1 MADDNINTLI
11 ANYKDMSMEELG
23 SSLLARQARVRKG
36 IAKGKKKSDRTA
48 KIIAG
53 VLAGQTIF
61 NNAFNSRVKELA
73 TNLELDKVNDKAQV
87 ERTRKISQVLSYLPT
102 GDEYTTAAQ
111 VKADPIAYDKYKTGI
126 ANMLIP
132 QWQKAYAGSGKEN
145 EFLTIS
151 SSVRDAIDKQADLML
166 DYFYEPNA
174 KFNKRT
180 PREVFLT
187 GSRDLLGGELS
198 EEEIHRML
206 LNFETGDLAVKKAA
220 EALQMKADYR
230 GKTGIVSL
238 FKNLRNVQDHVGY
251 NDRGLFRS
259 LDDETLTFLPKN
271 FSDAMSHI
279 RIDKFMTPDHNLL
292 YDVKNST
299 ENWERR
305 ATANP
310 ELLSLEGNN
319 RFGTAANRLLQKAR
333 KKAGCTVFG
342 FEREGVRG
350 KKTEYKHTHFDAGQ
364 LEELI
369 EEDWQLQPD
378 GKPDTGI
385 GTNILGIR
393 GVQRRWATLNER
405 LEGDH
410 SFRES
415 FLNAIIYK
423 RGIDD
428 PAEIAELRADFENP
442 QIRDEIVL
450 ASVLE
455 LSVSERGMRIQALVA
470 GDRYTPTG
478 KKMEGVSGAFPSAKE
493 DWEYDFTQ
501 IDALTTS
508 PFRYGKGGQL
518 QVSDAHKKLATI
530 DPDLALAQ
538 VVNQLDDFLKNR
550 DLDWSLNKRKQAIE
564 AFMTQYGTE
573 ASTFQNRYKTI
584 EEFLDDYYSG
594 GLRTSMNSMYSL
606 SAFTS

>member
-36 IAKGKKKSDRTA
+36 IVKGKKKSDRTA

-151 SSVRDAIDKQADLML
+151 SSVRDATDTQADLML
-166 DYFYEPNA
+166 EYFYEPNA
-174 KFNKRT
+174 QFAGST
-180 PREVFLT
+180 PREVFLA
-187 GSRDLLGGELS
+187 GSRKLLGGELS

-206 LNFETGDLAVKKAA
+206 LNFDTGDLAIKKAS
-220 EALQMKADYR
+220 EALKMKADYR

-279 RIDKFMTPDHNLL
+279 RIDKFMTPDHDLL
-292 YDVKNST
+292 YQVKNST
-299 ENWERR
+299 EAW
-305 ATANP
+305 ANKFA
-310 ELLSLEGNN
+310 NN
-319 RFGTAANRLLQKAR
+319 
-333 KKAGCTVFG
+333 
-342 FEREGVRG
+342 
-350 KKTEYKHTHFDAGQ
+350 
-364 LEELI
+364 
-369 EEDWQLQPD
+369 
-378 GKPDTGI
+378 
-385 GTNILGIR
+385 
-393 GVQRRWATLNER
+393 
-405 LEGDH
+405 
-410 SFRES
+410 
-415 FLNAIIYK
+415 
-423 RGIDD
+423 
-428 PAEIAELRADFENP
+428 
-442 QIRDEIVL
+442 
-450 ASVLE
+450 
-455 LSVSERGMRIQALVA
+455 
-470 GDRYTPTG
+470 
-478 KKMEGVSGAFPSAKE
+478 
-493 DWEYDFTQ
+493 
-501 IDALTTS
+501 
-508 PFRYGKGGQL
+508 
-518 QVSDAHKKLATI
+518 
-530 DPDLALAQ
+530 PDLKSQ
-538 VVNQLDDFLKNR
+538 
-550 DLDWSLNKRKQAIE
+550 E
-564 AFMTQYGTE
+564 
-573 ASTFQNRYKTI
+573 
-584 EEFLDDYYSG
+584 SG
-594 GLRTSMNSMYSL
+594 NSFG
-606 SAFTS
+606 SAA

>member
-1 MADDNINTLI
+1 MANDNISTLI

-23 SSLLARQARVRKG
+23 STLLARQARVRKG
-36 IAKGKKKSDRTA
+36 IEKGKKKGDRTA

-187 GSRDLLGGELS
+187 GSRELLGGELS

-206 LNFETGDLAVKKAA
+206 LNFETGDLAVKKAS
-220 EALQMKADYR
+220 EALKMKADYR

-279 RIDKFMTPDHNLL
+279 RIDKFMTPNHDLL
-292 YDVKNST
+292 YQVKNST
-299 ENWERR
+299 EAW
-305 ATANP
+305 ANKFANNP
-310 ELLSLEGNN
+310 DLNSQASGN
-319 RFGTAANRLLQKAR
+319 RFGTAAYRLLQNAR
-333 KKAGCTVFG
+333 KTAKRKIFG
-342 FEREGVRG
+342 GVGGVRG
-350 KKTEYKHTHFDAGQ
+350 EETEYTHTHFDVAQ

-369 EEDWQLQPD
+369 EEDWQIEPT
-378 GKPDTGI
+378 GEPDTGI
-385 GTNILGIR
+385 GTNVIGIR
-393 GVQRRWATLNER
+393 EVQQRWGSLRER
-405 LEGDH
+405 IDQDPAFEEG
-410 SFRES
+410 

-423 RGIDD
+423 RGITD
-428 PAEIAELRADFENP
+428 PTQIQELRADWENP

-455 LSVSERGMRIQALVA
+455 LSVSERGLRLAP
-470 GDRYTPTG
+470 DRYTPTG
-478 KKMEGVSGAFPSAKE
+478 KKMEGVSGAFPSRKQ

-501 IDALTTS
+501 IDALIS
-508 PFRYGKGGQL
+508 YQ
-518 QVSDAHKKLATI
+518 
-530 DPDLALAQ
+530 
-538 VVNQLDDFLKNR
+538 
-550 DLDWSLNKRKQAIE
+550 
-564 AFMTQYGTE
+564 
-573 ASTFQNRYKTI
+573 
-584 EEFLDDYYSG
+584 YYSKKYKCV
-594 GLRTSMNSMYSL
+594 LLWDTAENPEPEWCIYINKKWS
-606 SAFTS
+606 

>member
-23 SSLLARQARVRKG
+23 SSLLSRQVRVRKG

-61 NNAFNSRVKELA
+61 NNAFNNRVKELA

-102 GDEYTTAAQ
+102 GDDYTTAAQ

-145 EFLTIS
+145 EFVTIS
-151 SSVRDAIDKQADLML
+151 PVVRDAIDKQADLML
-166 DYFYEPNA
+166 EYFYEPNT
-174 KFNKRT
+174 KFAGST
-180 PREVFLT
+180 PREVFLK
-187 GSRDLLGGELS
+187 GSRKLLGGELS

-220 EALQMKADYR
+220 EALKMKADYR
-230 GKTGIVSL
+230 GKAGIVGM
-238 FKNLRNVQDHVGY
+238 FKNLRSVQDHVGY
-251 NDRGLFRS
+251 NDRKLFRS

-271 FSDAMSHI
+271 FSAAMSHI

-319 RFGTAANRLLQKAR
+319 RFGTAANRLLQNAR
-333 KKAGCTVFG
+333 KTAKRKIFG
-342 FEREGVRG
+342 GVGGVRG
-350 KKTEYKHTHFDAGQ
+350 EETEYTHTHFDVAG

-369 EEDWQLQPD
+369 EEDWQID
-378 GKPDTGI
+378 AGGVPDTGI
-385 GTNILGIR
+385 GTNVIGIR
-393 GVQRRWATLNER
+393 EVQQRWGSLRER
-405 LEGDH
+405 IDQDPAFEEG
-410 SFRES
+410 
-415 FLNAIIYK
+415 FLNAII
-423 RGIDD
+423 
-428 PAEIAELRADFENP
+428 
-442 QIRDEIVL
+442 
-450 ASVLE
+450 
-455 LSVSERGMRIQALVA
+455 
-470 GDRYTPTG
+470 
-478 KKMEGVSGAFPSAKE
+478 
-493 DWEYDFTQ
+493 
-501 IDALTTS
+501 
-508 PFRYGKGGQL
+508 
-518 QVSDAHKKLATI
+518 
-530 DPDLALAQ
+530 
-538 VVNQLDDFLKNR
+538 LK
-550 DLDWSLNKRKQAIE
+550 
-564 AFMTQYGTE
+564 
-573 ASTFQNRYKTI
+573 
-584 EEFLDDYYSG
+584 
-594 GLRTSMNSMYSL
+594 
-606 SAFTS
+606 